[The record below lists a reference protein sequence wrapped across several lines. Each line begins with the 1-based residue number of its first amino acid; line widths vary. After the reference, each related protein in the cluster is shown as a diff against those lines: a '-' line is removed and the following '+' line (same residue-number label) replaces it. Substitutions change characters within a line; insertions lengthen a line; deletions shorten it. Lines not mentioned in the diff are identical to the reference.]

1 MNEPDHLL
9 ALRRHNEQTALHMME
24 VAVGLPVQVTIEDRL
39 TGVIIEQRSAIIAA
53 LDYLREN
60 APQRAID
67 SLLEALKL
75 Q

>member
-1 MNEPDHLL
+1 MNQLEHL
-9 ALRRHNEQTALHMME
+9 AARSRQNEQLRIME
-24 VAVGLPVQVTIEDRL
+24 IAVGLPVQFTNEDRL
-39 TGVIIEQRSAIIAA
+39 TGVIIEQRSAIIRA